1 LKKKGGKKMIFKAI
15 FVMGVICSGL
25 FLILLLVVNYV
36 DRLGLEDYE
45 KLNGEIV
52 YYSESLD
59 RVEREIA
66 RESSLERVLRRA
78 EELGY
83 KKVQEFEYLR

>member
-1 LKKKGGKKMIFKAI
+1 MIFKAI

-36 DRLGLEDYE
+36 DRSGLEDYE

>member
-1 LKKKGGKKMIFKAI
+1 MIFRAI
-15 FVMGVICSGL
+15 FVMGVICGGL

-36 DRLGLEDYE
+36 DRSGLEDYE
-45 KLNGEIV
+45 KLNDEIV

-78 EELGY
+78 EDLGY